1 MTIKEKKEKEEQV
14 SSVFFRDAF
23 ATCLRILRTQKK
35 MTLKELSE
43 ASSVDLQA
51 LYRYERGQVDISAY
65 NAYKLSKALGVSMED
80 LCVPS
85 DSSFDSSKIMNLFG
99 VSSIVK
105 NDDVLITVYNSEKPG
120 KYKNCVLSRPSAYR
134 IVRRAI
140 DICTPLMH
148 ELIISGIMKAVLS
161 DEKATDA
168 YTLK

>member
-1 MTIKEKKEKEEQV
+1 MTIKEKKDQV
-14 SSVFFRDAF
+14 GSVFFRDAF
-23 ATCLRILRTQKK
+23 ATCLRIFRIHKQ

-65 NAYKLSKALGVSMED
+65 NAYKISRALGVSMED

-85 DSSFDSSKIMNLFG
+85 DSAFDSTKIMNLFG

-140 DICTPLMH
+140 NICAPLMQ